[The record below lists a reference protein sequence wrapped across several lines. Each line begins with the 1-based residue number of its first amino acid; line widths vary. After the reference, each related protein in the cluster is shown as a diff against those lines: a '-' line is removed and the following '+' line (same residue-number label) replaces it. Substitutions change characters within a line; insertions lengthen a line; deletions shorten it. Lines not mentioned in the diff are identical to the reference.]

1 MIVFAQMFEHTQKFI
16 SFQPAELIEKP
27 ERNCAC
33 NQGNFD
39 QRHLENQH
47 GDPQYFLHFLIGNGL
62 KNVSTKFEQNRI
74 GFENS

>member
-1 MIVFAQMFEHTQKFI
+1 MIVFAQMLEHTRKFI
-16 SFQPAELIEKP
+16 AFQ
-27 ERNCAC
+27 
-33 NQGNFD
+33 QGNFD

-47 GDPQYFLHFLIGNGL
+47 GDPQFFLHFLIGNGL